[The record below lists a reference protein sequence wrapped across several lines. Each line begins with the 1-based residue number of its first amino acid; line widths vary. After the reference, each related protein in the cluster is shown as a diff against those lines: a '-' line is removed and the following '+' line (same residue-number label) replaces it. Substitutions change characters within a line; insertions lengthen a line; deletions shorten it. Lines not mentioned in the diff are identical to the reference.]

1 MDLSWGVPRDLAKA
15 RRFGRRDTELSQC
28 LVRAGENRT
37 RWRDP
42 MNPGLFHKTGDWWNP
57 EDAWNC
63 RVEHLSFD
71 LRLAYTM
78 PIV

>member
-1 MDLSWGVPRDLAKA
+1 
-15 RRFGRRDTELSQC
+15 
-28 LVRAGENRT
+28 
-37 RWRDP
+37 